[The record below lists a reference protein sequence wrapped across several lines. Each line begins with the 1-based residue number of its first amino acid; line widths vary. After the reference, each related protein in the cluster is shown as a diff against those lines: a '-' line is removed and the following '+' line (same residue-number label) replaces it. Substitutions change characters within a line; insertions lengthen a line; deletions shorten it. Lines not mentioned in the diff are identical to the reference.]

1 VATRYTPAEMH
12 ERLRKTLA
20 GGRPIIVGGAG
31 DGFTAKLEEKGGID
45 IIGVYNSGKFRHY
58 GGGSLL
64 GLMPVGRNQ
73 DMVAEYAGEVCAQ
86 VKETPVIAGFC
97 AQDPRTVWPK
107 WFAEMAEFGI
117 TGFMSFPTVGLID
130 ADSHYRKN
138 LEESGLGFDKEAQ
151 VLRLAKDLGY
161 FTIGYCFTPKE
172 ARMVAEAG
180 VDIVACH
187 AGLTSG
193 GLIGAESVMSLDE
206 AVRTTTALIDAAK
219 EARPALDFLPI
230 THGGPMEDPV
240 STAYVMERTEA
251 VGYLGASSIERTP
264 VEPAL
269 VGICREFKAMP
280 VHVPA
285 WVKVPATAGS

>member
-1 VATRYTPAEMH
+1 MAKRYTPAELH
-12 ERLRKTLA
+12 ARLRKTLA
-20 GGRPIIVGGAG
+20 GGRPIILGGAG

-97 AQDPRTVWPK
+97 AQDPRTVWEK
-107 WFAEMAEFGI
+107 WFEEIASFGVS
-117 TGFMSFPTVGLID
+117 GFMSFPTVGLID
-130 ADSHYRKN
+130 ADSSYRKN
-138 LEESGLGFDKEAQ
+138 LEESGLGFDKEAKI
-151 VLRLAKDLGY
+151 LRLAKDLGY
-161 FTIGYCFTPKE
+161 FTIGYCFTPNE

-193 GLIGAESVMSLDE
+193 GLIGAESVLSLDQ
-206 AVRTTTALIDAAK
+206 AVERTTALINAAK
-219 EARPALDFLPI
+219 EVRPALDFLPI
-230 THGGPMEDPV
+230 THGGPMEDPK

-264 VEPAL
+264 VEPA
-269 VGICREFKAMP
+269 VIQVCKDFKAMP
-280 VHVPA
+280 VHVPD
-285 WVKVPATAGS
+285 WVKVS